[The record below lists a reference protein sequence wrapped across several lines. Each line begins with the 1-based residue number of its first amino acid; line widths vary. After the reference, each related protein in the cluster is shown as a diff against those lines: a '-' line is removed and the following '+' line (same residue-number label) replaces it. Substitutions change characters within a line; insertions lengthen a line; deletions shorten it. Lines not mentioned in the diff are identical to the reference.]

1 MTALYTLVCQIAAK
15 LQQEGKTP
23 SLALVRARAGKGVA
37 APELFSAYQQ
47 WRANPPGAP
56 IEQTEQQ
63 HNLLQQD
70 SAAAAENPDLA
81 GLQQDIRRLEQK
93 LDQALLLLQ
102 QLQQR
107 DNS

>member
-1 MTALYTLVCQIAAK
+1 MTALYSLVCQIAAK

-23 SLALVRARAGKGVA
+23 SLALVRARAGKGVS

-47 WRANPPGAP
+47 WRANPPSAP
-56 IEQTEQQ
+56 IVETEQQ

-70 SAAAAENPDLA
+70 SAAAAENPDLT
-81 GLQQDIRRLEQK
+81 GLQQDIRRLEHK

-102 QLQQR
+102 QLQQK
-107 DNS
+107 DKS

>member
-1 MTALYTLVCQIAAK
+1 MTALYSLVCQIAAT

-47 WRANPPGAP
+47 WRANPPAALP
-56 IEQTEQQ
+56 DAAQPDN
-63 HNLLQQD
+63 NLLQQE
-70 SAAAAENPDLA
+70 ALPAAETVDLA
-81 GLQQDIRRLEQK
+81 MLQQDIRRLEQK

-102 QLQQR
+102 QLQ
-107 DNS
+107 DKS